1 MRWKSFSSGGRTHS
15 GTSSTLSPG
24 NSFFESPM
32 AARILNSK
40 CICLS
45 QSDSVQDD
53 DVRERFKGCVE
64 GSRVRDKIESG

>member
-1 MRWKSFSSGGRTHS
+1 
-15 GTSSTLSPG
+15 
-24 NSFFESPM
+24 M
-32 AARILNSK
+32 AARILNNK
-40 CICLS
+40 CIYLS

>member
-1 MRWKSFSSGGRTHS
+1 MLFEWARTHS
-15 GTSSTLSPG
+15 DTSSTLSPG

-32 AARILNSK
+32 TARILNSK

-53 DVRERFKGCVE
+53 DVRERFKGRVD
-64 GSRVRDKIESG
+64 GSRVRDKIGSG